1 MVIDTSALLAIL
13 QNEPERR
20 MFNEAIEAAET
31 RSMSTASFLEISMIV
46 ESRYGADGVR
56 DLDLLIAK
64 AKVSLVPVDE
74 DQAHL
79 ARQGFQKFGKGRH
92 PAGLNY
98 GDCFSVRPCPV
109 ARTTAVVQGK
119 RFLANRCR
127 VSSDQWLDQLDS
139 EGSYLPRYHSKSCKK
154 RHPLT

>member
-1 MVIDTSALLAIL
+1 MVIDTSGLLAIL

-20 MFNEAIEAAET
+20 RFNEAIEAAET
-31 RSMSTASFLEISMIV
+31 RSLSTASFLETSMIV

-79 ARQGFQKFGKGRH
+79 ARQGFQKYGKGRH
-92 PAGLNY
+92 PAGLSY
-98 GDCFSVRPCPV
+98 GDCFSYAL
-109 ARTTAVVQGK
+109 ARSLEQPLLFKGNDFSQTDVE
-119 RFLANRCR
+119 C
-127 VSSDQWLDQLDS
+127 
-139 EGSYLPRYHSKSCKK
+139 
-154 RHPLT
+154 HPASG